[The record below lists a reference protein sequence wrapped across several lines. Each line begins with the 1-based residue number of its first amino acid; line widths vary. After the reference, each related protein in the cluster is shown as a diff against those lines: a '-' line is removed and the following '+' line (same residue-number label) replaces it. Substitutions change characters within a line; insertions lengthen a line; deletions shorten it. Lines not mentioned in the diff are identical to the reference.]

1 MQIQIIHVGK
11 TKQSFFRD
19 GEQEY
24 LKRLQPFADIEFIQL
39 KEFGIDSNSPALREK
54 AIQEEGKAILE
65 KIKAG
70 GADPILIVLDEQGKQ
85 FSSNDFAQ
93 KIGHIKDFEGGKITF
108 IIGGP
113 FGLSNEVLKCA
124 NLILSFSKFTFTH
137 EQIRLLLLEQIYRA
151 FTILANKTYHY

>member
-1 MQIQIIHVGK
+1 MQMQIIQVGK

-24 LKRLQPFADIEFIQL
+24 LKRLQPYTDIKFIQL
-39 KEFGIDSNSPALREK
+39 KELGIDSNSAALREK
-54 AIQEEGKAILE
+54 AQQEEGKAILD
-65 KIKAG
+65 KLDNPG
-70 GADPILIVLDEQGKQ
+70 FLIVLDELGQQ
-85 FSSNDFAQ
+85 FASPQFAQ

-108 IIGGP
+108 VIGGP
-113 FGLSNEVLKCA
+113 FGLSEEVRKRA

>member
-1 MQIQIIHVGK
+1 MQMQIIQVGK

-24 LKRLQPFADIEFIQL
+24 LKRLQPSTEIKFVQL
-39 KEFGIDSNSPALREK
+39 KELGIDSNSQALREK
-54 AIQEEGKAILE
+54 AVQEEGKAILE
-65 KIKAG
+65 KLN
-70 GADPILIVLDEQGKQ
+70 DPGFLIVLDERGQQ
-85 FSSNDFAQ
+85 MTSPEFAQ
-93 KIGHIKDFEGGKITF
+93 KITQIRDFQGGKITF
-108 IIGGP
+108 VIGGP
-113 FGLSNEVLKCA
+113 FGLSDLVRKRA